1 MNKNLLD
8 SYKIPIRYLVKV
20 LEKESNSNM
29 KCSYTHTHT
38 QKIRCKCQLLRNVTE
53 LNAV

>member
-29 KCSYTHTHT
+29 KCSYTHT
-38 QKIRCKCQLLRNVTE
+38 QKKYAV
-53 LNAV
+53 NASY